1 MIRPL
6 RVPPSSGWSWFSDS
20 PLRKQK
26 FGVHG
31 DEAIMGLIS
40 LPASS
45 LQVAGMG
52 KKAESLTHTRALTK
66 VQSLL
71 LGSMHP
77 NMYLGTSTQ
86 LLGAALQS
94 QFNPKV
100 KSQRCLGLLALFLMP
115 QQVFFPLGCVSPGDF
130 GMSQPAPDVP

>member
-1 MIRPL
+1 
-6 RVPPSSGWSWFSDS
+6 
-20 PLRKQK
+20 
-26 FGVHG
+26 
-31 DEAIMGLIS
+31 MGLIS
-40 LPASS
+40 LPSSS

-52 KKAESLTHTRALTK
+52 RKAKSLTRTRGLTE

-77 NMYLGTSTQ
+77 KMHLGTSTQ

-100 KSQRCLGLLALFLMP
+100 KSQRCLGLLALFLVP
-115 QQVFFPLGCVSPGDF
+115 QRVFSPFGCVSPGVF
-130 GMSQPAPDVP
+130 GMSQPGPSVPELKGGADLG